1 MLTPPLLAGCS
12 REDAAAEPIERAV
25 KIERV
30 RGTSADAAPLLGT
43 VRQRDRTDLS
53 FESRGRIAR
62 IDVDVGD
69 PIRRG
74 QILATLDM
82 APARLRL
89 RQAEANVQ
97 GVRWL
102 LLEALSN
109 LANNALAHTP
119 AGGIVTVRCGTA
131 GGSGYLEVTDNGV
144 GIPVAEREEMLGRFY
159 RGSNARGPGSRLGLA
174 IVAEVAQLH
183 GAAVSIGAG
192 PDGQGTVLR
201 ISFPQAL
208 FQAATSA
215 DLS

>member
-43 VRQRDRTDLS
+43 VRHHDRTDLS

-159 RGSNARGPGSRLGLA
+159 RGSNARGPASRLGLA

-192 PDGQGTVLR
+192 PDGQGTVVR

>member
-131 GGSGYLEVTDNGV
+131 GGSG
-144 GIPVAEREEMLGRFY
+144 
-159 RGSNARGPGSRLGLA
+159 
-174 IVAEVAQLH
+174 
-183 GAAVSIGAG
+183 
-192 PDGQGTVLR
+192 
-201 ISFPQAL
+201 ISK
-208 FQAATSA
+208 
-215 DLS
+215 